1 MMRCCTAAAVA
12 VSLIFSSSAMAA
24 DRFQLFPL
32 RAVGDVRSEDF
43 TALFVDTQTAVAF
56 ACEAIFDGA
65 ANKFTGKPGCRKL
78 LVEEGQLPTGGDNTY
93 RGPAANVWAAIWNID
108 QKTGMVTLCTTAV
121 GGRGP
126 SAIHCTPV
134 PILN

>member
-1 MMRCCTAAAVA
+1 MIRCRTAAAVA

-32 RAVGDVRSEDF
+32 RAVGDLRSEDF
-43 TALFVDTQTAVAF
+43 TALLIDTQMAVAM
-56 ACEAIFDGA
+56 ACEAVFEGA
-65 ANKFTGKPGCRKL
+65 ANKFTGKPGCRRL
-78 LVEEGQLPTGGDNTY
+78 PVEEGQFPTGGDNTY
-93 RGPAANVWAAIWNID
+93 RGPAANVWAAIWNVD
-108 QKTGMVTLCTTAV
+108 QKTGTVTLCTTAV

-134 PILN
+134 PSLN

>member
-1 MMRCCTAAAVA
+1 MRYCTAAAVA
-12 VSLIFSSSAMAA
+12 ASLSFSSAAMAA

-43 TALFVDTQTAVAF
+43 TALLIDTQMAVAM
-56 ACEAIFDGA
+56 ACEAVFDGA
-65 ANKFTGKPGCRKL
+65 ANKFTGKPGCRRL
-78 LVEEGQLPTGGDNTY
+78 LVEEGQFPAGGDNTY

-134 PILN
+134 PNLN